1 MVVSVQ
7 SPNHWTTREFPFTVM
22 LKQMQMVKLEEAEAR
37 RRLLQWSK
45 RKTMEAVI
53 VAKKK
58 KWNELIQ
65 EMFWRG
71 KRLGCLSDTWHAV
84 ACDDSDDH
92 KDMLEWSRWCVLQFN
107 NWATKKK
114 NPFLS
119 SACHDDL

>member
-65 EMFWRG
+65 EMFEMVGDIRTTEIYSL
-71 KRLGCLSDTWHAV
+71 KVFFSIA
-84 ACDDSDDH
+84 
-92 KDMLEWSRWCVLQFN
+92 
-107 NWATKKK
+107 
-114 NPFLS
+114 
-119 SACHDDL
+119 